1 MNQEDERTQKLLKQA
16 LPAVREELR
25 EDLWPK
31 MLDRL
36 ARPPVA
42 AVPWFDWALIAAV
55 VLLLV
60 LAPRSIPLLLYHL

>member
-1 MNQEDERTQKLLKQA
+1 MNQEEERIRELLKQFMLA
-16 LPAVREELR
+16 HGGLQR
-25 EDLWPK
+25 DLWPK

-55 VLLLV
+55 VLLLL